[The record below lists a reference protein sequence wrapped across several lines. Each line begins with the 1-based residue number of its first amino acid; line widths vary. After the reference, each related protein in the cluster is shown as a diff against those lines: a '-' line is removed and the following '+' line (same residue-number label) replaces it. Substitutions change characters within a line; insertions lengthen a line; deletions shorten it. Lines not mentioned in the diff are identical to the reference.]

1 MSPEMLVDFAV
12 IIALSALA
20 TVVVIVVLAALDY
33 NYDQR
38 KRMRQRMVEKR
49 KFSDSMREDDQRN

>member
-12 IIALSALA
+12 IIALS
-20 TVVVIVVLAALDY
+20 ALDY